1 VLKLRSR
8 RFQCCCYRC
17 LPVSNHHCLYLH
29 AVADIF
35 PFTIDLLPKFT
46 RLAYGVFGSLYWGCG
61 LLLPIVLVRQAVAS
75 LSLCASNEGGACA
88 RNLSMDHALSAVAY
102 AWVRWPLAR
111 VTQGVSST
119 IVRLSNRQCLS
130 LLRKQEDEGVR
141 KQGAWRVL
149 QAWDLKVKV

>member
-1 VLKLRSR
+1 
-8 RFQCCCYRC
+8 
-17 LPVSNHHCLYLH
+17 
-29 AVADIF
+29 
-35 PFTIDLLPKFT
+35 
-46 RLAYGVFGSLYWGCG
+46 
-61 LLLPIVLVRQAVAS
+61 
-75 LSLCASNEGGACA
+75 
-88 RNLSMDHALSAVAY
+88 
-102 AWVRWPLAR
+102 VRWPLAR